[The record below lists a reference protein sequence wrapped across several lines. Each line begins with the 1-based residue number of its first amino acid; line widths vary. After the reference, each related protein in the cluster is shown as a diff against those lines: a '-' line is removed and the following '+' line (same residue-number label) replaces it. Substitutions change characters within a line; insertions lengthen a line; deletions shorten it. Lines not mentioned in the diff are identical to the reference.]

1 MERRHHG
8 VVIAFAAAASVSL
21 VVSLSAAGG
30 HTSARAALAVRLHG
44 HAVRLSAS
52 SVPAGRTLIRVTTSG
67 RGAHALML
75 AHLNPGVTVARF
87 TRALATRDGLA
98 ALRLA
103 SFQGGIDALPS
114 PGHRWQMV
122 TDLRPGTYAV
132 VDHAENGGRPNF
144 ARGAIAALHV
154 TATDGTPAA
163 QPRAAGSI
171 AMVDFAFRI
180 RLPQTFHGH
189 GWVRFENRGNA
200 IHRIILLRLDPGVSF
215 EQADAA
221 IRAHDDDNPQERPP
235 GQPIELI
242 GAVSP
247 GFVGYLRVDL
257 PPGRYVAACF
267 EADRQTDLVPHTELG
282 MIGHFT
288 IG

>member
-1 MERRHHG
+1 MGPRNHS
-8 VVIAFAAAASVSL
+8 VVIAFAVAAAVSL
-21 VVSLSAAGG
+21 VVPLSAAG
-30 HTSARAALAVRLHG
+30 HTSAPAALGVRLRG
-44 HAVRLSAS
+44 HAVGLSAS
-52 SVPAGRTLIRVTTSG
+52 SVPAGRTRIRVATSG

-75 AHLNPGVTVARF
+75 AHLNPGVTMARF
-87 TRALATRDGLA
+87 TRALQTRDGLA

-103 SFQGGIDALPS
+103 SFQGGIDQLPS

-154 TATDGTPAA
+154 TTAEATPAP
-163 QPRAAGSI
+163 QPRAVGLI

-180 RLPQTFHGH
+180 RLPHTFHGH

-221 IRAHDDDNPQERPP
+221 IRAHDDDT
-235 GQPIELI
+235 
-242 GAVSP
+242 
-247 GFVGYLRVDL
+247 
-257 PPGRYVAACF
+257 GRN
-267 EADRQTDLVPHTELG
+267 DRRDSRSS
-282 MIGHFT
+282 
-288 IG
+288 